1 MNPSKSLLALAL
13 TAGLLAGLAGCGS
26 KGTEGSQDTS
36 GQPSQGGES
45 TSQSASQPSGKAV
58 TLSAAP
64 VAAGADTFILQDPA
78 TDYYGLVDSSGK
90 EILPCQYGDMFYLTV
105 NKLDPK
111 TYVAVQ
117 EKGSY
122 GVYDLTGTQVLAP
135 AYDSIEGASF
145 SDAFV
150 VGYHDSFG
158 VVDLTGQELVPM
170 DYLGISCSAQGMFAG
185 TKESDGGCTVDLYQ
199 KDGTLSDS
207 WSAHSSSDP
216 YAFYGYGTELHGAKC
231 YTLSGEEISL
241 IGNLLAPNS
250 VSDNSSSLVAPYFC
264 YTDGSQLLVTDASS
278 GKTVFSQP
286 LKVELGTPF
295 LLEFNV
301 TRDLGNGT
309 LHATASVGYYQGEK
323 VSGEQLF
330 RLTLGDTVQ
339 CFDQGGQSL
348 ALDGIGGSTKQFGM
362 GPYYNGTAFAVTED
376 ERIVV
381 VDESGAVVRELT
393 LPFSDLSRCYFLGS
407 CAVLYN
413 NGYVYVA
420 DQEGNTI
427 ANQDGYTGVKDK
439 GLLFL
444 VTAEGPVE
452 CPAADGSLILSAE
465 QGLTDPE
472 VKYSSDWEDGTFHSA
487 ILSGTNLLVDRENAL
502 LLAEMDETLTAAL
515 LDETATLLASQ
526 DDSQLYAVQET
537 EGQWQVQLL
546 AQR

>member
-26 KGTEGSQDTS
+26 KGTAGSQDTS

-45 TSQSASQPSGKAV
+45 TSQSSSQPSGKAV

-78 TDYYGLVDSSGK
+78 TDYYGLVDSSGR

-135 AYDSIEGASF
+135 
-145 SDAFV
+145 
-150 VGYHDSFG
+150 
-158 VVDLTGQELVPM
+158 
-170 DYLGISCSAQGMFAG
+170 
-185 TKESDGGCTVDLYQ
+185 
-199 KDGTLSDS
+199 
-207 WSAHSSSDP
+207 
-216 YAFYGYGTELHGAKC
+216 
-231 YTLSGEEISL
+231 
-241 IGNLLAPNS
+241 NS

-264 YTDGSQLLVTDASS
+264 HTDGSQLLVTDASS
-278 GKTVFSQP
+278 GKTVFTQP

-502 LLAEMDETLTAAL
+502 LLAEMDEDLTAEL